1 MRVMGEYDDIIHLP
15 HYEPKR
21 HPRMPMAARAA
32 QFAPFAAVAGHDA
45 AIREERLR
53 VGDGTSGMGRITDSW
68 TELGDTGNDELNRKM
83 EQVITLL
90 PQHPTVTIE
99 YFLPDSNKSGGSY
112 QAASGQVKRVDE
124 YERMIELMDGRKIA
138 IDMVKDI
145 QGLG

>member
-1 MRVMGEYDDIIHLP
+1 VKSEKFATAIMSTECDDIIHLP

-32 QFAPFAAVAGHDA
+32 QFAPFAAVTGHDA
-45 AIREERLR
+45 AIKEE
-53 VGDGTSGMGRITDSW
+53 GRITDSW

>member
-1 MRVMGEYDDIIHLP
+1 MSTECDDIIHLP

-32 QFAPFAAVAGHDA
+32 QFAPFAAVTGHDA
-45 AIREERLR
+45 AIKEE
-53 VGDGTSGMGRITDSW
+53 GRITDSW

-90 PQHPTVTIE
+90 PQHPTITIE

>member
-1 MRVMGEYDDIIHLP
+1 MSTDFDDIIHLP

-45 AIREERLR
+45 AIREE
-53 VGDGTSGMGRITDSW
+53 SRITDSW

-83 EQVITLL
+83 EHLITLL

-112 QAASGQVKRVDE
+112 QAASGQVKRIDE

>member
-1 MRVMGEYDDIIHLP
+1 MGEYDDIIHLP

-45 AIREERLR
+45 AIREE
-53 VGDGTSGMGRITDSW
+53 GRITDSW
-68 TELGDTGNDELNRKM
+68 TELGDTGNEELNRKM
-83 EQVITLL
+83 EQLITLL
-90 PQHPTVTIE
+90 PQHPTITIE
-99 YFLPDSNKSGGSY
+99 YFLSDSHKSGGSY
-112 QAASGQVKRVDE
+112 QSVSGHVKHVDE

>member
-1 MRVMGEYDDIIHLP
+1 MGDYDDIIHLP

-45 AIREERLR
+45 AIREE
-53 VGDGTSGMGRITDSW
+53 GRITDSW

-90 PQHPTVTIE
+90 SQHPTVTIE

>member
-1 MRVMGEYDDIIHLP
+1 MSTECDDIIHLP

-32 QFAPFAAVAGHDA
+32 QFAPFAAVTGHDA
-45 AIREERLR
+45 AIKEE
-53 VGDGTSGMGRITDSW
+53 GRITDSW

-138 IDMVKDI
+138 IDMVRDI

>member
-1 MRVMGEYDDIIHLP
+1 MSTEYDDIIHLP

-45 AIREERLR
+45 AIREE
-53 VGDGTSGMGRITDSW
+53 SRITDSW

-83 EQVITLL
+83 EHLITLL

-112 QAASGQVKRVDE
+112 QAASGQVKRIDE